1 MADGDKDYALVV
13 GIDKYASANSL
24 KPLEGAVAD
33 AKDFKDWLMAKA
45 GVPEKHIKVM
55 VSDKK
60 GTAPRLLDIVAEVEN
75 LYNLS
80 PNSEEPIGRRLYIFL
95 AGHGV
100 GPDLDEAG
108 LLAADTSN
116 VTKYF
121 PGRLYANLF
130 RGRALFEQV
139 VLCMD
144 CCRDEDADLPD
155 PYFPFDRKKTAGKL
169 VNKVKQCYVFATG
182 FARKSRERKFGDKV
196 RGVFTRALLDGL
208 EHGAIDGDG
217 RLTGASLK
225 RYLAREIPNLR
236 GSDSDQDP
244 DLKGIDD
251 DFVFAQGLP
260 PRRMAVTVQLSDA
273 AKTLAVLYGKGLQ
286 PVDVKPVAIDAT
298 HVRVDVPAGKT
309 YSFRLLNADGTTF
322 KEVGETID
330 DDGAPNV
337 IEL

>member
-1 MADGDKDYALVV
+1 MGGKNDYALVV
-13 GIDKYASANSL
+13 GIDKYPSAASL
-24 KPLEGAVAD
+24 KELSGAASD
-33 AKDFKDWLMAKA
+33 AQDFTNWLIAKA
-45 GVPEKHIKVM
+45 GVPETQIKKM
-55 VSDKK
+55 VSDDN
-60 GTAPRLLDIVAEVEN
+60 GTMPRLLDIVAEVEKI
-75 LYNLS
+75 YNLS

-155 PYFPFDRKKTAGKL
+155 PYFPFNRKKTGGKL
-169 VNKVKQCYVFATG
+169 VNNVKQCYVFATG
-182 FARKSRERKFGDKV
+182 YARKSRERDFGDGRV
-196 RGVFTRALLDGL
+196 RGVFTHVLLAGL
-208 EHGAIDGDG
+208 EQGAIDGDG

-225 RYLAREIPNLR
+225 RYLQREIPKLR

-244 DLKGIDD
+244 DLRGIDD
-251 DFVFAQGLP
+251 DFVFAQGFP
-260 PRRMAVTVQLSDA
+260 PRRVAVTVHVSDPT
-273 AKTLAVLYGKGLQ
+273 KELVVLHGKGLQ
-286 PVDVKPVAIDAT
+286 PVDVAPVEIDAT
-298 HVRVDVPAGKT
+298 HRRVDVPAGKL
-309 YSFRLLNADGTTF
+309 YLFRLLNADGSTYRET
-322 KEVGETID
+322 GETVD
-330 DDGAPNV
+330 DEAANV

>member
-1 MADGDKDYALVV
+1 MADGDKDYALIV
-13 GIDKYASANSL
+13 GIDKYPSALSL
-24 KPLEGAVAD
+24 KPLEGAVGD
-33 AKDFKDWLMAKA
+33 ARDFKRWLIKA
-45 GVPEKHIKVM
+45 GVPKKHIKAM

-60 GTAPRLLDIVAEVEN
+60 GIAPRLHEIVAAVERI
-75 LYNLS
+75 YNLS
-80 PNSEEPIGRRLYIFL
+80 DNSEEPIGRRLYIFL

-100 GPDLDEAG
+100 GPDLDEVG

-155 PYFPFDRKKTAGKL
+155 PYFPFDRRKTAGKL
-169 VNKVKQCYVFATG
+169 VNKVKQFYVFATG
-182 FARKSRERKFGDKV
+182 FARKSREREFEGRV
-196 RGVFTRALLDGL
+196 RGVFTRALLAGL
-208 EHGAIDGDG
+208 EQGAVDGDG
-217 RLTGASLK
+217 KLTGASLK
-225 RYLAREIPNLR
+225 RYLAREIPKLR

-244 DLKGIDD
+244 DLRGIDD
-251 DFVFAQGLP
+251 DFIFAEGLP
-260 PRRMAVTVQLSDA
+260 PRCVVVTVHLSDTT
-273 AKTLAVLYGKGLQ
+273 KRLVVLYGKGLQ
-286 PVDVKPVAIDAT
+286 PVNAEALAVDAT
-298 HVRVDVPAGKT
+298 RVRVEVPAGKT
-309 YSFRLLNADGTTF
+309 YLFRLLHADGTTF

-330 DDGAPNV
+330 DDGGSNV